1 MLGNKK
7 IIYFLC
13 TGNSCRSQ
21 MAEGFTRHYFG
32 EDFAIY
38 SGGLYAKG
46 VHPLSIK
53 VMQERGINISQQTS
67 DSINSEI
74 LMRASLVIT
83 LCKKAERSC
92 PTLPKSIYTFHWGIE
107 DPAMFVGS
115 DEEVTSKFREIRDEI
130 AEKVKALER
139 ILNRIKTA
147 EE

>member
-53 VMQERGINISQQTS
+53 VMQCHRRDIIDPGSPER
-67 DSINSEI
+67 
-74 LMRASLVIT
+74 
-83 LCKKAERSC
+83 K
-92 PTLPKSIYTFHWGIE
+92 
-107 DPAMFVGS
+107 
-115 DEEVTSKFREIRDEI
+115 
-130 AEKVKALER
+130 
-139 ILNRIKTA
+139 
-147 EE
+147 